1 MPAATDGNAVV
12 RHLCA
17 VLVCLL
23 IIRSNEGGFCCV
35 PSVCGVGRLAEDQQY
50 LRWRVGSV
58 ACPLCAVLAG
68 LLIIRSNEP
77 AVLAMEGGVCCVPSV
92 CCAGRLAENHAV
104 LAMEGGVCCVP
115 SVCCAGRLADSI
127 HDAHWAHARH
137 ASASERL
144 CASAPCGPS
153 ARAHICRAHVHMVPP
168 AMLMQAHTQTQMQH
182 TPTCARV
189 HNCACTFMH
198 AQAH

>member
-68 LLIIRSNEP
+68 LPTQYMMLTGHTRVMPVPLNAFALVHHVGQVRGLTY
-77 AVLAMEGGVCCVPSV
+77 AVRMSTWFP
-92 CCAGRLAENHAV
+92 
-104 LAMEGGVCCVP
+104 P
-115 SVCCAGRLADSI
+115 
-127 HDAHWAHARH
+127 
-137 ASASERL
+137 
-144 CASAPCGPS
+144 PC
-153 ARAHICRAHVHMVPP
+153 
-168 AMLMQAHTQTQMQH
+168 
-182 TPTCARV
+182 
-189 HNCACTFMH
+189 
-198 AQAH
+198 